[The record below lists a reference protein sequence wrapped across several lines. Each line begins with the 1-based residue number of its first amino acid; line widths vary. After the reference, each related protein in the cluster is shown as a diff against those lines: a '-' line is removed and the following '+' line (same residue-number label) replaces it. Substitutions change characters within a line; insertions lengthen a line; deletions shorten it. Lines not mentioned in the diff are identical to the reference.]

1 MKTIRFA
8 AAIISLLVM
17 SACGPLLSLNPLWDE
32 GHAVSE
38 PALTGTWISGDDD
51 NEIITIAESD
61 RNGYRMT
68 YIDDDSASRYEVH
81 AVRLEGRLFLDLYP
95 DGAALGK
102 RLEGEVYLP
111 VIPTHF
117 FLRAVLEGDR
127 LELAALDDE
136 GIANKLER
144 REIEVPLLKLE
155 DGVLLTAQTDR
166 IQDLVVRFV
175 DDADLW
181 SDTELYHRCCGK

>member
-51 NEIITIAESD
+51 NEIITIAESG

-68 YIDDDSASRYEVH
+68 YIDDDSSSRYEVH

-95 DGAALGK
+95 DGDALEK
-102 RLEGEVYLP
+102 RLKGEVYLP
-111 VIPTHF
+111 LIPTHF

-144 REIEVPLLKLE
+144 GEIEVPLLKLE

>member
-51 NEIITIAESD
+51 NEIITIAESG

-68 YIDDDSASRYEVH
+68 YIDDDSSSRYEVH

>member
-51 NEIITIAESD
+51 NEIITIAESG
-61 RNGYRMT
+61 RNEYRMT
-68 YIDDDSASRYEVH
+68 YIDDDSSSRYEVH

-144 REIEVPLLKLE
+144 GEIEVPLLKLE

>member
-51 NEIITIAESD
+51 NEIITIAESG

-68 YIDDDSASRYEVH
+68 YIDDDSSSRYEVH

-144 REIEVPLLKLE
+144 GEIEVPLLKLE